1 MIGTVNLRRALLP
14 VAILA
19 AIVLLLAVLVA
30 TELLTLRAAQ
40 GTYSMAPALPACNGQ
55 VIAEGFTY
63 RFRNPR
69 RGEIVVF
76 HARGALGGTIDPDPK
91 SRDLAIDKRLIGI
104 PGDTV
109 VGRRDRVFVN
119 GSKADDIP
127 TSPFPRVELG
137 PGDYLVLG
145 DNRDVSHDSREFG
158 PVPRDA
164 IFAQV
169 VLVVWPF
176 ERFGVPEYDKSHEPP
191 GSLCGARP

>member
-1 MIGTVNLRRALLP
+1 VNPRRALLP

-19 AIVLLLAVLVA
+19 VIILLIAVLVA
-30 TELLTLRAAQ
+30 TELLTLRSAG
-40 GTYSMAPALPACNGQ
+40 GTFSMAPALPACNGK
-55 VIAEGFTY
+55 VVAEGFTY
-63 RFRNPR
+63 RFRDPQ

-76 HARGALGGTIDPDPK
+76 HARGKLGSTITPDAK
-91 SRDLAIDKRLIGI
+91 SRALAIDKRLIGI

-109 VGRRDRVFVN
+109 VGRGERVFVN

-127 TSPFPRVELG
+127 TLPFPRVQLG
-137 PGDYLVLG
+137 PDEYFVLG
-145 DNRDVSHDSREFG
+145 DNRDVSHDSRDFG

-169 VLVVWPF
+169 VLVAWPF

-191 GSLCGARP
+191 GALCGSGP